1 MGVALTK
8 KELASISGYTYR
20 RLHDIDLALPKDEKL
35 FVPSETNPKKFDL
48 ALFVQRWVDYNVSQ
62 VGGDSESEEYATIK
76 AQHEKVKKEKTELEV
91 ARMKAEMVNIQDVHQ
106 LWCNLTGLVRNRFVR
121 LGHKVGPALIMQED
135 AEKIA
140 DIIDREVRDALTLLA
155 NEPVPGG
162 AETDADGDG
171 DDEAGDEA

>member
-8 KELASISGYTYR
+8 KELATISGYTYR

-48 ALFVQRWVDYNVSQ
+48 SLFVQRWVDYNVGQ
-62 VGGDSESEEYATIK
+62 AVGSEGGEELVTIK

-91 ARMKAEMVNIQDVHQ
+91 ARMKAELVSIQDIHQ
-106 LWCNLTGLVRNRFVR
+106 LWCNLAGLVRNRFVR
-121 LGHKVGPALIMQED
+121 LGHKVSNSLVMQED

-140 DIIDREVRDALTLLA
+140 EIIDREVRDALNLLA
-155 NEPVPGG
+155 NEPSQEESPDGEEEF
-162 AETDADGDG
+162 ETGE
-171 DDEAGDEA
+171 DE

>member
-8 KELASISGYTYR
+8 KELATISGYTYR
-20 RLHDIDLALPKDEKL
+20 RLYDIDLGLPKDEKL
-35 FVPSETNPKKFDL
+35 FVPSETNPKKYDL

-62 VGGDSESEEYATIK
+62 VGGEEGGEELVTIK

-106 LWCNLTGLVRNRFVR
+106 LWCNLAGMIRNRFVR
-121 LGHKVGPALIMQED
+121 LGHKVSNSLVMQED

-140 DIIDREVRDALTLLA
+140 EIIDREVRDALSLLA
-155 NEPVPGG
+155 NEPT
-162 AETDADGDG
+162 AEDMPEGDE
-171 DDEAGDEA
+171 DEQPEDEA